1 MKYFILGII
10 FSFVLYWATT
20 GALRRL
26 FLPPRKKNPSS
37 VDRRHDDRD
46 DRDNSRDQRR
56 PPPRRVDYDNIKDAD
71 YRDLE

>member
-10 FSFVLYWATT
+10 FAFVLYWATT

-26 FLPPRKKNPSS
+26 FLPPRKKTPPI
-37 VDRRHDDRD
+37 DRRRNDDD
-46 DRDNSRDQRR
+46 DSRDQRR
-56 PPPRRVDYDNIKDAD
+56 SPPRRVDYDNIKDAD